1 MNSTGKEIDVVVS
14 RSIAPQGPSTTAPE
28 RDGALLNADF
38 YLNRYVMRPRV
49 RS

>member
-1 MNSTGKEIDVVVS
+1 MMRVTPFRRTILQCSQRVFTEGLTF
-14 RSIAPQGPSTTAPE
+14 IAP
-28 RDGALLNADF
+28 LLLA